1 MRRFF
6 IEPGA
11 VDTPPIS
18 IKGSEARHIKNV
30 LRLIPGDTIRL
41 FDGTGVEY
49 DAVISDLSTG
59 RVELSITG
67 EVTAAAEPPIE
78 LTIAQGYL
86 KEKKMDS
93 LIRPLCELG
102 MTRWMPFT
110 SQRSVPQP
118 DKFRLVARMQR
129 WEKIARESLKQC
141 RRSVLP
147 QISTPVSYE
156 GVLACGR
163 SYDLKIIFWEQED
176 RALDHAALT
185 GRSDPVNRILMVLGP
200 EGGFADQE
208 VEKARKLGFEVSGLG
223 PRTLRAETATIAA
236 CSLMQYIFGDL
247 G

>member
-11 VDTPPIS
+11 ANTPTTS

-30 LRLIPGDTIRL
+30 LRLTPEDTIRL

-49 DAVISDLSTG
+49 DAVISELSAG

-67 EVTAAAEPPIE
+67 KVTAAAESPIE
-78 LTIAQGYL
+78 MTIAQGYL

-118 DKFRLVARMQR
+118 DKSRLLARMQR
-129 WEKIARESLKQC
+129 WEKIVRESLKQC

-147 QISTPVSYE
+147 QISTPVSLE
-156 GVLACGR
+156 EVLAYGR
-163 SYDLKIIFWEQED
+163 SCDLKIIFWEQED

-185 GRSDPVNRILMVLGP
+185 ERSDPVNRILIVLGP

-223 PRTLRAETATIAA
+223 PRILRAETATIAA